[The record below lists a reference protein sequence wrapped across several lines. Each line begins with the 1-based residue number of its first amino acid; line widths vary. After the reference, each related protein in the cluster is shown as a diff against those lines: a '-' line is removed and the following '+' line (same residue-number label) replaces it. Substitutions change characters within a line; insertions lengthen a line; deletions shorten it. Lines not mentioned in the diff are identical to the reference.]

1 MRVLHIDTGKGWRG
15 GQQQVLWLLDGCR
28 ERGMVQMLLTPAG
41 SPLADRARA
50 AEIEAIEISS
60 HPLAMENLRTLR
72 RLATQFD
79 LVHAHDA
86 HAHSLACGA
95 LPLGGMS
102 RPPIVVA
109 RRVGFPVGSLG
120 RSKYRFPALVIAISE
135 FVRWRLIEAGVAP
148 EKVHVVYDGVRVPA
162 TLPDASV
169 RDATRQR
176 HGAGEQSFV
185 IGTLAGF
192 APEKLLREQLNLLA
206 QLPASVHYWLGVP
219 GGESDSEGKGI
230 ELLDAAKEM
239 GVAERF
245 RIVPVTDDPG
255 PFLTG
260 LDLFLYLSR
269 MEGLGSAILL
279 AMAYQLPVVASEVG
293 GIPEI
298 VRHRVTGVLV
308 GDGFESELPAV
319 IQFLIGTPNLRH
331 QLATAARQFACAHA
345 SSDNMVGQTVL
356 LYQKLLQGSDGP
368 PA

>member
-1 MRVLHIDTGKGWRG
+1 M
-15 GQQQVLWLLDGCR
+15 
-28 ERGMVQMLLTPAG
+28 GMVQMLLTPAG
-41 SPLADRARA
+41 SPLSARARA
-50 AEIEAIEISS
+50 AEIEVVEISP
-60 HPLAMENLRTLR
+60 HPLALENLRTLR
-72 RLATQFD
+72 RLAPQFD

-102 RPPIVVA
+102 RPPIVVS

-120 RSKYRFPALVIAISE
+120 RSKYRFPALFIAISE

-162 TLPDASV
+162 TLPRADV
-169 RDATRQR
+169 RAATRQR
-176 HGAGEQSFV
+176 HGAADGTFV
-185 IGTLAGF
+185 IGTLSGF

-206 QLPASVHYWLGVP
+206 QLPPSVHYWLGVP
-219 GGESDSEGKGI
+219 GSESDPEGAGI
-230 ELLDAAKEM
+230 ALLDAAKKM
-239 GVAERF
+239 GVTERF
-245 RIVPVTDDPG
+245 HLVPVTEDPG
-255 PFLTG
+255 PFLAG

-279 AMAYQLPVVASEVG
+279 AMGYQLPVVASEVG

-308 GDGFESELPAV
+308 GDGFESELPTV
-319 IQFLIGTPNLRH
+319 IQFLMSLPNLRH

-345 SSDNMVGQTVL
+345 TSAKMVAQTAL
-356 LYQKLLQGSDGP
+356 LYQQLLQGSDGP
-368 PA
+368 AA